1 MNKNEKLINWVLALT
16 PFCIWLIMVTIFCV
30 IAAHIN

>member
-1 MNKNEKLINWVLALT
+1 MKEKIINWVLALT
-16 PFCIWLIMVTIFCV
+16 PFCMWLIMVAIFYV